1 MTLDNLI
8 INISVDDFLTREKSF
23 FHKNLNKII
32 IVKNALSKIK
42 IRKIAKRILKT
53 KKHYVKRP
61 IIVEG
66 VKNICW
72 EGSFVKSKNKQY
84 TTIDKSW
91 YFFPWNR
98 DNTGLVKETT
108 FLRKRLIE
116 LNDYEADVI
125 EKNTPR
131 DGTIS
136 RMQLI
141 CYPYETGEISTHKD
155 PINLNKIIALLYV
168 SEYKTDYDTGGFY
181 VVIDKKKY
189 VVDHYVQS
197 GDLLIF
203 CPYTAHGVDPVFKSN
218 SNSEKVFDGRCV
230 LQWSLVQSR
239 EAKGRIH
246 TEGVAY

>member
-8 INISVDDFLTREKSF
+8 TNISVDDFLTKEKSF
-23 FHKNLNKII
+23 FHRNLNNII
-32 IVKNALSKIK
+32 VVKNAIPKIK
-42 IRKIAKRILKT
+42 IRKIAKRILRT

-72 EGSFVKSKNKQY
+72 DGNFVATTDKQY
-84 TTIDKSW
+84 TAIDKSW
-91 YFFPWNR
+91 YFFPWNK
-98 DNTGLVKETT
+98 DNTGITKETS

-116 LNDYEADVI
+116 LNGYDSDMV

-141 CYPYETGEISTHKD
+141 CYPYETGLIATHKD
-155 PINLNKIIALLYV
+155 PVNLNKILALLYI
-168 SEYKTDYDTGGFY
+168 SEFKTDYDTGGFY
-181 VVIDKKKY
+181 IISDKKKY
-189 VVDHYVQS
+189 VVDHHVQS
-197 GDLLIF
+197 GDLVIF
-203 CPYTAHGVDPVFKSN
+203 CPYVAHGVDPVSKSN
-218 SNSEKVFDGRCV
+218 SNSENTFDGRCV